1 MQNISLDHINP
12 SDLKNFL
19 RKICIVSSR
28 HVREDKYLGTA
39 TKEMLRARVQELEK
53 ELRQI
58 REEKD
63 SALKE
68 NRDKINELNIDLL
81 SIKTKINELLQ
92 AKKEKEMRVKN
103 LEIKLRKNSS

>member
-1 MQNISLDHINP
+1 M
-12 SDLKNFL
+12 
-19 RKICIVSSR
+19 
-28 HVREDKYLGTA
+28 REDKYLGTA

>member
-1 MQNISLDHINP
+1 
-12 SDLKNFL
+12 
-19 RKICIVSSR
+19 
-28 HVREDKYLGTA
+28 VREDKYLGTA

-63 SALKE
+63 STLKE
-68 NRDKINELNIDLL
+68 NRDKINELSIDLL